1 MPADIRVT
9 ELTRNQQDDL
19 NRLKGWIYERRIKAR
34 KDHDRDERRERK
46 ETEVAEKKELQPA
59 LFDL

>member
-1 MPADIRVT
+1 IR
-9 ELTRNQQDDL
+9 L
-19 NRLKGWIYERRIKAR
+19 ER
-34 KDHDRDERRERK
+34 DRAERRERK